1 MGVETVPGAI
11 LDLDAVEG
19 DVGVVARFAW
29 NVAVEPT
36 VDLARGVVTVAVDG
50 EVADTEV
57 VGLLAIGGAD
67 DSGDLGVGA
76 VSHLDGGCAHAVA
89 VQVDVALEHQAAVG
103 GFLTSRNDISSGRH
117 VHLPPACSGRRI
129 NCILYCRRIVSDA
142 ISFGAKILYIEN
154 HEFISVSGEN
164 LGRCQYSI
172 GSYRVMTQRSAK
184 VVTAYRGSVKKPN

>member
-19 DVGVVARFAW
+19 DVGVVARFAG

-50 EVADTEV
+50 EVADAEV

-89 VQVDVALEHQAAVG
+89 VQVDVALEHQAAV
-103 GFLTSRNDISSGRH
+103 
-117 VHLPPACSGRRI
+117 
-129 NCILYCRRIVSDA
+129 
-142 ISFGAKILYIEN
+142 
-154 HEFISVSGEN
+154 
-164 LGRCQYSI
+164 
-172 GSYRVMTQRSAK
+172 
-184 VVTAYRGSVKKPN
+184 